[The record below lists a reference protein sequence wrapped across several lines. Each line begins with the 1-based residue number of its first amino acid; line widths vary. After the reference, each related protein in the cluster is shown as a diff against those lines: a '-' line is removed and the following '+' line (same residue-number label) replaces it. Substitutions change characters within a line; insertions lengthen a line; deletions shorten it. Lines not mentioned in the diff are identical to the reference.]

1 MDELEG
7 ISRRVLVIIP
17 TILGAVTLAFL
28 IIHAAPGDPIRTL
41 TGDYDAPP
49 EVVEQLRQQFGLD
62 KPLYVQY
69 VNYIARVLSGD
80 FGTSLRTGREV
91 LAEILRVFPHTLFL
105 ALGAVVLA
113 ILIGIPL
120 GMISAVRNN
129 TSFDHLARI
138 VALLGI
144 SMPSFWLALVL
155 LLFLSV
161 YAGWFPLVGAGEL
174 ENPINVLHH
183 LFLPALALAARDA
196 AAISR
201 LTRSGMLEILRQD
214 YIVTARAKGLAE
226 KVVFYKHALRNALIP
241 IVTVVSLDLGYTL
254 GGTVVIEAVF
264 GNYDLGALDSSPCDT
279 IVNIPT
285 GFHPPNSSSF
295 RISPNPATTWLN
307 IVYETSTDGL
317 FELFDINGKRVAAT
331 SLYHYFKNR
340 LIDVSNLPAGVYLAT
355 VTQNGKQVWKEKAVI
370 VH

>member
-1 MDELEG
+1 MDELED

-49 EVVEQLRQQFGLD
+49 EVVERLRQQFGLD

-69 VNYIARVLSGD
+69 VTYIGSVLSGD

-113 ILIGIPL
+113 ILIGVPL

-129 TSFDHLARI
+129 TAFDHLSRI
-138 VALLGI
+138 LALIGI

-174 ENPINVLHH
+174 ESPTSVLHH

-201 LTRSGMLEILRQD
+201 LTRSGVLEILRQD

-226 KVVFYKHALRNALIP
+226 KVVIYKHALRNALIP
-241 IVTVVSLDLGYTL
+241 IVTVISLDLGYTL

-264 GNYDLGALDSSPCDT
+264 SRPGLGSIIIQSIYSRDYPQLQGAIMFFAFCFLLVNLTTDLIYKVIDPRINYK
-279 IVNIPT
+279 
-285 GFHPPNSSSF
+285 
-295 RISPNPATTWLN
+295 R
-307 IVYETSTDGL
+307 GL
-317 FELFDINGKRVAAT
+317 
-331 SLYHYFKNR
+331 
-340 LIDVSNLPAGVYLAT
+340 
-355 VTQNGKQVWKEKAVI
+355 
-370 VH
+370 

>member
-1 MDELEG
+1 LERARFLWALTLNGASGLRMDELED
-7 ISRRVLVIIP
+7 ISRKVLFVIP

-28 IIHAAPGDPIRTL
+28 IIHAAPGDPVRTL

-49 EVVEQLRQQFGLD
+49 EVVEQLRKQFGLD

-69 VNYIARVLSGD
+69 VTYIGSVLTGD
-80 FGTSLRTGREV
+80 FGKSLRTGRDV
-91 LAEILRVFPHTLFL
+91 LAEILRVFPHTLLL

-129 TSFDHLARI
+129 TRIDHISRI
-138 VALLGI
+138 LALLGI

-155 LLFLSV
+155 LLFFSV

-174 ENPINVLHH
+174 ENPKSLLHH

-201 LTRSGMLEILRQD
+201 LTRSGVLEILRQD

-226 KVVFYKHALRNALIP
+226 RSVIYKHALRNALIP
-241 IVTVVSLDLGYTL
+241 IVTVISLDLGYTL

-264 GNYDLGALDSSPCDT
+264 SRPGLGSLIIQSIYSRDYPQLQGAIMFFAFCFLL
-279 IVNIPT
+279 VNL
-285 GFHPPNSSSF
+285 
-295 RISPNPATTWLN
+295 TTD
-307 IVYETSTDGL
+307 IVYK
-317 FELFDINGKRVAAT
+317 I
-331 SLYHYFKNR
+331 
-340 LIDVSNLPAGVYLAT
+340 IDPRIDYR
-355 VTQNGKQVWKEKAVI
+355 
-370 VH
+370 